1 MKQVSIGRLLDIGIA
16 LSKEKNRDNLL
27 EVILTTAMD
36 ITNCDGG
43 TLYII
48 NGNALDFKLMITK
61 SLGILKGGERYG
73 PIDLPPVPLSRQ
85 HVCARAALDGSLINS
100 AAHSSDAAMNSSGAR
115 SYDAIIGYHT
125 ASMLVVP
132 MEDDKGHVIGVLQLL
147 NALDDHG
154 TAVVF
159 PQECEQVI
167 RALASQAAISLTNMN
182 YAAEVQELLD
192 SFVRVI
198 STAID
203 ARTPY
208 NANHTRGMVR
218 VGSQFI
224 EWLNSSNGD
233 WQFTPEKKR
242 LFLMSVWFHDI
253 GKLTVPLE
261 IMDKASRLGQQVPA
275 VGYRF
280 QVISLLNKIALM
292 EGRITQ
298 EQYQQCDRDLAD
310 ADSLIREANQV
321 YQQSTD
327 QAKRIAQLGK
337 RTYLDEQGNEQPWL
351 TAAELASLSIPR
363 GTLSPE
369 ERAAMQNHVVMTSR
383 MLQEMKFPPEYDCVP
398 EWAG

>member
-1 MKQVSIGRLLDIGIA
+1 
-16 LSKEKNRDNLL
+16 
-27 EVILTTAMD
+27 
-36 ITNCDGG
+36 
-43 TLYII
+43 
-48 NGNALDFKLMITK
+48 
-61 SLGILKGGERYG
+61 
-73 PIDLPPVPLSRQ
+73 
-85 HVCARAALDGSLINS
+85 
-100 AAHSSDAAMNSSGAR
+100 
-115 SYDAIIGYHT
+115 
-125 ASMLVVP
+125 
-132 MEDDKGHVIGVLQLL
+132 
-147 NALDDHG
+147 
-154 TAVVF
+154 
-159 PQECEQVI
+159 QECEQVI

-321 YQQSTD
+321 YQQSAD

-398 EWAG
+398 EWAGMHHEFLNGKGYPKGLSGQELPKEARLLTVLDIFDALTQERPYSPAQPVEQALAVLDEMAASGQLDTAIVAMFKDSHAWEEDTTGGGAV